1 VSPLKTELEN
11 LKKRF
16 AEDEVRLQKV
26 SDDFWRNG
34 GICCPGC
41 GVRGFLDLQF
51 KQERRLLRMDGI
63 KKKLEC
69 S

>member
-1 VSPLKTELEN
+1 MSPLKIELAN
-11 LKKRF
+11 LRKRF
-16 AEDEVRLQKV
+16 AENEVRLQRA

-41 GVRGFLDLQF
+41 GVPGFLDLQF
-51 KQERRLLRMDGI
+51 KQERRLLRIDGL
-63 KKKLEC
+63 KRKLSC